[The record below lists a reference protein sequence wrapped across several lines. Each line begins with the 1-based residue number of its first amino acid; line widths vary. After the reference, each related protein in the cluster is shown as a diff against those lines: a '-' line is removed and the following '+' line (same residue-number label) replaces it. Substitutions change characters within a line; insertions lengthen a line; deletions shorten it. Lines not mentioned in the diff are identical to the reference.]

1 MIRKIALAMVLA
13 FATGAAIAEEKI
25 DINAADAERL
35 AATLDGVG
43 EVRAQ
48 AIVDYREANGGF
60 PSVASLTAVT
70 GIGPATLE
78 SNRERLT
85 VGAAE

>member
-1 MIRKIALAMVLA
+1 MIRKIVLA
-13 FATGAAIAEEKI
+13 TVLAIAAGVAVAEEKV
-25 DINAADAERL
+25 DINTADADQL
-35 AATLDGVG
+35 ATTLDGVG

-48 AIVDYREANGGF
+48 AIVEYRESNGEF
-60 PSVASLTAVT
+60 PSVAALTSVS

-78 SNRERLT
+78 SNRDRLT

>member
-1 MIRKIALAMVLA
+1 MIRKIVLGMVLA
-13 FATGAAIAEEKI
+13 LIAGIAVADGKL
-25 DINAADAERL
+25 DINAANAEQL
-35 AATLDGVG
+35 ATTLDGVG

-48 AIVDYREANGGF
+48 AIVEYRETNGDF
-60 PSVASLTAVT
+60 PSVAALTSVT

-78 SNRERLT
+78 SNRDRLT

>member
-1 MIRKIALAMVLA
+1 MIRKIVLAMVLA
-13 FATGAAIAEEKI
+13 LATGAAVADEKI
-25 DINAADAERL
+25 DINTANAENL
-35 AATLDGVG
+35 AAALDGVG

-48 AIVDYREANGGF
+48 AIVDYREANGDF

-78 SNRERLT
+78 SNQERLT
-85 VGAAE
+85 VGATE

>member
-1 MIRKIALAMVLA
+1 MIRKIVLAMVLA
-13 FATGAAIAEEKI
+13 LAMGVAIAEEKI
-25 DINAADAERL
+25 DINVADAERL

-48 AIVDYREANGGF
+48 AIVEYREANGDF

-78 SNRERLT
+78 SNQERLT
-85 VGAAE
+85 VGAAQ

>member
-1 MIRKIALAMVLA
+1 MIRKIVLAMVLA
-13 FATGAAIAEEKI
+13 LAAGAVVAQEKV
-25 DINAADAERL
+25 DINTADAERL
-35 AATLDGVG
+35 AAALDGVG

-48 AIVDYREANGGF
+48 AIVEYRQSNGDF
-60 PSVASLTAVT
+60 PSVASLTSVT

-78 SNRERLT
+78 SNRDRLT

>member
-1 MIRKIALAMVLA
+1 MIRKIVLAMVLA
-13 FATGAAIAEEKI
+13 LATGAAVAEEKV
-25 DINAADAERL
+25 DINAANAEQL

-48 AIVDYREANGGF
+48 AIVDYRDTNGDF
-60 PSVASLTAVT
+60 PSVAALTSVT

-78 SNRERLT
+78 SNRDRLT

>member
-1 MIRKIALAMVLA
+1 MIRKIVLAMVLA
-13 FATGAAIAEEKI
+13 LVTGAAVAEEKV
-25 DINAADAERL
+25 DINAANAEQL

-48 AIVDYREANGGF
+48 AIVDYRDTNGDF
-60 PSVASLTAVT
+60 PSVAALTSVT

-78 SNRERLT
+78 SNRDRLT